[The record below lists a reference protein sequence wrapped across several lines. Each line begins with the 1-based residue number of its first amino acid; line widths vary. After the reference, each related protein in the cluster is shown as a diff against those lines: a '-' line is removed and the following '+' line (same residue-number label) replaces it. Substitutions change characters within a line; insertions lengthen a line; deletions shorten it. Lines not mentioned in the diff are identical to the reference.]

1 MAQLNKGTVYST
13 VNSTVTIDNLN
24 QLVDNATLLPG
35 AISEQIALSGNA
47 TPASDQLLMLVSNQL
62 KKATVVEAL
71 GGVTPTEL
79 LNRNNNLS
87 DLTDLNAARTTLSIN
102 NVENKSSAVIRGE
115 ITSANVTT
123 ALGYTPPT
131 TAQLTSAVQS
141 LYPVGSVYINAS
153 NSTNPATLFGFGTWA
168 AVGQGRVLLGN
179 GTDSGVTYTAGSTG
193 GSKDAIVVAHTH
205 TATSVDSGHTHSV
218 TQQGGRNTSDAYQ
231 NGPNSPFRGEAS
243 ATLTTSSGAA
253 QITTTIAST
262 GSSGTNANM
271 PPYLVVYMWQRT
283 A

>member
-131 TAQLTSAVQS
+131 AAQLTSAVQS

-153 NSTNPATLFGFGTWA
+153 NSANPVTLFGFGTWV

-218 TQQGGRNTSDAYQ
+218 TQQGGRNTSFAYQ
-231 NGPNSPFRGEAS
+231 NGSNPTFRGEVD
-243 ATLTTSSGAA
+243 TVLTTSSGAA